1 MRAPRMNRD
10 SPFRRPRCFSERDD
24 ASFSG
29 PPVCAAHAARMMES
43 RPNVVIG
50 AAALLFGALVFALL
64 PADVVPVGPD
74 EFGYLKS
81 AVETIQRG
89 RPWTDDFLEPWAA
102 AMTSFSA
109 LIYHATSSM
118 RAAIHG
124 QIAVLAVAT
133 FAGLCALLRARTGSA
148 ARAIAISAAVLLCPV
163 VLRRLSEYID
173 LIVFLPAL
181 FWCVWAVERRRWGL
195 FFVLWCIAV
204 ANRQSAIVW
213 LLLPAAA
220 WLRAR
225 IRENPRDRAT
235 TIWAASVV
243 VLGVLWFLA
252 VMAGMNTT
260 DIQFDRT
267 LRPFADLR
275 LSLVAQALL
284 AGLGVFLLA
293 VGFGAFV
300 LGWRGAAPLRPWRG
314 AARWTT
320 LAALGLTLFFDA
332 RQLVRTDV
340 AYDFFY
346 GPLGA
351 IYAKLFVLAAAWGW
365 LRVRFH
371 LRLEL
376 LACALATLGLVGLR
390 QMVFDRYAIE
400 IGCLALFAVSVPPT
414 AETSADAA
422 PRLLQ
427 WLPAG
432 LVAALLV
439 LAIPFTLLTKL
450 AIDESRALSRLHE
463 TALREKQIRPSEI
476 GQAPFP
482 FRGWYLHA
490 YSIAHPMASGRKL
503 GAYMRLTEPTV
514 QVWSEPPHAFAR
526 LRGTPEPR
534 PRGASA
540 NLGEGSFRVGWFWQA
555 RYGLVRLAAPREP
568 GPLVRDFR
576 AVSLPLDEAEWRAL
590 IRGPFLR

>member
-1 MRAPRMNRD
+1 MT
-10 SPFRRPRCFSERDD
+10 
-24 ASFSG
+24 
-29 PPVCAAHAARMMES
+29 ES
-43 RPNVVIG
+43 RPSVVIAV
-50 AAALLFGALVFALL
+50 AAVLFGALVFAVL
-64 PADVVPVGPD
+64 PADLVPIGPD

-109 LIYHATSSM
+109 LIYHATSSL
-118 RAAIHG
+118 RVAIHG
-124 QIAVLAVAT
+124 QIAVLAIAT
-133 FAGLCALLRARTGSA
+133 FAGLGALLRERTGST
-148 ARAIAISAAVLLCPV
+148 ARAIALSAAVLLCPV

-181 FWCVWAVERRRWGL
+181 FWCVWAAARQRWGI

-220 WLRAR
+220 LLRAHT
-225 IRENPRDRAT
+225 RENPRDRAT
-235 TIWAASVV
+235 SIWPASVLM
-243 VLGVLWFLA
+243 LGVLWFLA
-252 VMAGMNTT
+252 LMAGMNLT

-267 LRPFADLR
+267 IRPFAGLQA
-275 LSLVAQALL
+275 SLVAKALL

-293 VGFGAFV
+293 IGFGAFV
-300 LGWRGAAPLRPWRG
+300 AGLRATAPLRPWRG

-320 LAALGLTLFFDA
+320 VAALGLTLFFDA
-332 RQLVRTDV
+332 RQLVRPDV

-351 IYAKLFVLAAAWGW
+351 IYAKLFVLASAWGW

-371 LRLEL
+371 VRPEL
-376 LACALATLGLVGLR
+376 LACALATLGLIGLR
-390 QMVFDRYAIE
+390 QMVFDRYALE
-400 IGCLALFAVSVPPT
+400 IGCLAWFAVAAPPA

-422 PRLLQ
+422 PRLLP

-432 LVAALLV
+432 LIAALLV
-439 LAIPFTLLTKL
+439 LAIPCTLLTKL
-450 AIDESRALSRLHE
+450 AIDESRALTRLHE

-503 GAYMRLTEPTV
+503 GAYFRLTEPTV

-526 LRGTPEPR
+526 LRGTPAPR
-534 PRGASA
+534 PHNASLS
-540 NLGEGSFRVGWFWQA
+540 LGEATFRVGWFWQA

-568 GPLVRDFR
+568 GPIGRDFR
-576 AVSLPLDEAEWRAL
+576 AVSLPLDDAEWRAL
-590 IRGPFLR
+590 VRGPLLR